1 MGIPPNPRSP
11 PKDENLNQPPTI
23 GRIKHRFLGGSTG
36 STRPNPSTPHEIHES
51 SVHIMGPRLEESPLF
66 VFFERLPAALRS
78 LRPRVPQQ
86 LNSSP
91 GLVGLEV
98 PFKIMQI
105 LLSTQLQKP
114 RTLFSLSYFR
124 ELFQFLK
131 NTQSISEQDS
141 WQTRLWAT

>member
-1 MGIPPNPRSP
+1 MMGIPPNPRSP

-23 GRIKHRFLGGSTG
+23 GRIGRIDSWEVQPDPIHRLLMKSMNRVFISWDLYLKSLPFL
-36 STRPNPSTPHEIHES
+36 
-51 SVHIMGPRLEESPLF
+51 F
-66 VFFERLPAALRS
+66 FFERLPAA

-86 LNSSP
+86 LNSFP
-91 GLVGLEV
+91 GFGLEV

-105 LLSTQLQKP
+105 LLSTQLQKL

-124 ELFQFLK
+124 EFFQFLK

-141 WQTRLWAT
+141 